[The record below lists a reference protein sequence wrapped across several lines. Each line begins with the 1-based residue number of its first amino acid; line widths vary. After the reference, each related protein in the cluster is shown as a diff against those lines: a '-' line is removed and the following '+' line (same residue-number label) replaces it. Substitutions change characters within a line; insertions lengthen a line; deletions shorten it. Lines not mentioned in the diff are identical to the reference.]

1 MTGGEAEG
9 RRAGTASLQDLV
21 GFLDGYLRIRE
32 VPDHPNAMN
41 GLQVENRGSVGWIA
55 AAVDA
60 SQATIDAVAERSAAR
75 GTPALL
81 IVHHGLFWD
90 GAQPLTGRRMRRARA
105 LLAADTALYGAHIPL
120 DVHPE
125 VGNNAVLARE
135 LGLTDTRWFSDYR
148 GILLGISG
156 ALSTPREALVAQLD
170 RMLATSSRLIAGGP
184 EVTRRVGVI
193 TGAAGD
199 RIRDALDAG
208 CDTLV
213 TGEGMHHTYFDAMEY
228 GVNVV
233 YAGHYA
239 TETVGVKAAAALA
252 GERFGLPHEFVDL
265 PTGL

>member
-1 MTGGEAEG
+1 MRGGEAEG
-9 RRAGTASLQDLV
+9 RRGGAVSLQDLV

-32 VPDHPNAMN
+32 VPDHPNALN
-41 GLQVENRGSVGWIA
+41 GLQVENGGTVSWIA

-60 SQATIDAVAERSAAR
+60 SQAAIDAVAERSAAR
-75 GTPALL
+75 GAPALL

-90 GAQPLTGRRMRRARA
+90 GAQPLTGRRIRRVRA
-105 LLAADTALYGAHIPL
+105 LLGADTALYGAHIPL

-125 VGNNAVLARE
+125 VGNNAVLARD
-135 LGLTDTRWFSDYR
+135 LGLTDPRWFSDYR
-148 GILLGISG
+148 GILLGVSG
-156 ALSTPREALVAQLD
+156 ALAIGRDALVAELD
-170 RMLATSSRLIAGGP
+170 RRLDTRSRLIAGGP

-228 GVNVV
+228 GVNLI

-239 TETVGVKAAAALA
+239 TETVGVKALAALTA
-252 GERFGLPHEFVDL
+252 ARFGLPHEFVDL